1 MQTWIMLLLVA
12 LAATKD
18 VSYTPGNINLIL
30 TVPHGGNE
38 TADIPPR
45 QSGCKISEKVCE
57 FPGRESCRKEK
68 ECTIGDVA
76 DSKTQ
81 SIGRTVL
88 KYFKKL
94 TGKTPHLIMSN
105 LHRSVLDPN
114 REIEEAAQGNKRAVS
129 AYKKFHQKI
138 ETVKKT
144 FGEKPGL
151 LIDIHGQAHKKNT
164 TEIGYL
170 IKPADLNS
178 GNYTK
183 GKLSIK
189 ALVSRN
195 NETAELKDF
204 IRGNRSLGALFDE
217 TEYQAVPSP
226 KKPSPGEDK
235 YFNGG
240 YITSTYGS
248 WKGGLVDAIQLEI
261 QGEVRTGGGDP
272 LREHFSIKLAHIL
285 ATFFSR
291 NYENLD
297 CK

>member
-1 MQTWIMLLLVA
+1 MKKWIMLLLVA
-12 LAATKD
+12 LAAAKD

-30 TVPHGGNE
+30 TVPHGG
-38 TADIPPR
+38 DKKPDKFRR
-45 QSGCKISEKVCE
+45 QDGCKNDKKVCE
-57 FPGRESCRKEK
+57 FPGNKSCWKEK

-76 DSKTQ
+76 DSETQ

-88 KYFKKL
+88 KYFKRL
-94 TGKTPHLIMSN
+94 TGKTPYLIMSN
-105 LHRSVLDPN
+105 LHRSVMDPN
-114 REIEEAAQGNKRAVS
+114 REIEEAAQGNERAVS

-144 FGEKPGL
+144 FGEMPGL
-151 LIDIHGQAHKKNT
+151 LIDIHGQAHKKNQ

-204 IRGNRSLGALFDE
+204 ICGNRSLGALFDE
-217 TEYQAVPSP
+217 SEYQAVPSP
-226 KKPSPGEDK
+226 EKPSPEKDK

-240 YITSTYGS
+240 YITSKYGS
-248 WKGGLVDAIQLEI
+248 WDGGLVDAIQLEI
-261 QGEVRTGGGDP
+261 QGEVRTEGWP
-272 LREHFSIKLAHIL
+272 MRKHFSIKLAHIL

-291 NYENLD
+291 NYEKLEFN
-297 CK
+297 

>member
-1 MQTWIMLLLVA
+1 MKKWIMLLLVA
-12 LAATKD
+12 LAAAKD

-45 QSGCKISEKVCE
+45 QSGCKVCE

-76 DSKTQ
+76 DSQTQ

-114 REIEEAAQGNKRAVS
+114 REIEEAAQGNERAVS

-144 FGEKPGL
+144 FGEMPGL
-151 LIDIHGQAHKKNT
+151 LIDIHGQAHKKNQ

-204 IRGNRSLGALFDE
+204 ICGNRSLGALFDE
-217 TEYQAVPSP
+217 SEYQAVPSP
-226 KKPSPGEDK
+226 EKPSPEKDK

-240 YITSTYGS
+240 YITSKYGS
-248 WKGGLVDAIQLEI
+248 WDGGLVDAIQLEI
-261 QGEVRTGGGDP
+261 QGEVRTEGWP
-272 LREHFSIKLAHIL
+272 MRKHFSIKLAHIL

-291 NYENLD
+291 NYEKLEFN
-297 CK
+297 